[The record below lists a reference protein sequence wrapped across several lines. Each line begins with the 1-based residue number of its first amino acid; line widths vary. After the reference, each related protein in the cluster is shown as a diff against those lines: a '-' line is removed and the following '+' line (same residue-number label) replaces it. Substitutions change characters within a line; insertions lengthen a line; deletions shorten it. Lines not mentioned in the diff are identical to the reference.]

1 MKRTVTAFFRT
12 PGVAS
17 SRCADAHVLED
28 DEAGVPSRRG
38 PCTHARDGPEGKRMV
53 RGGKGLVDERPNC
66 KRVRLG
72 ASEGASQDDHRSL
85 HDTDARTRAQDTA
98 RDALALDAEL
108 RLSVAP
114 GSVCSCVCHV

>member
-1 MKRTVTAFFRT
+1 
-12 PGVAS
+12 
-17 SRCADAHVLED
+17 
-28 DEAGVPSRRG
+28 
-38 PCTHARDGPEGKRMV
+38 MV

-72 ASEGASQDDHRSL
+72 ASEGASEDDHRSL